1 MATKSRQKKTLSMT
15 TTTTTTLGSLFQF
28 GDIKKEIVRAVRENA
43 VVVILGVTG
52 SGKTTQIAQML
63 YENMEELLVV
73 DKEGNGETKRRRR
86 ENGIAVTQPRRV
98 AAISS
103 RDACTRRCIRTAKAK
118 IWRRRGWIFRA
129 VWR

>member
-1 MATKSRQKKTLSMT
+1 MAHKIATKEDALDDDDDDDDARLS
-15 TTTTTTLGSLFQF
+15 LPIRRYQ
-28 GDIKKEIVRAVRENA
+28 KEIVRAVRENA
-43 VVVILGVTG
+43 VVVILGETG

-98 AAISS
+98 AAISVA
-103 RDACTRRCIRTAKAK
+103 RL
-118 IWRRRGWIFRA
+118 
-129 VWR
+129 